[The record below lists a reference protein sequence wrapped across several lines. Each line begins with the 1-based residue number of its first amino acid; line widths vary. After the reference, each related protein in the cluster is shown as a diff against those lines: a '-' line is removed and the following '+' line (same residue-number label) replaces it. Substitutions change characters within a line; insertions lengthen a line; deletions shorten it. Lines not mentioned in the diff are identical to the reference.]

1 MTINRIVLRKKSS
14 MLLNMP
20 GVQMDLEIDNPDV
33 NILNQEKN
41 ILYLVKSF
49 MLKITDKEKQLTV
62 ASFEIIFQSEVQLH
76 EEEVFS
82 NTDFTRML
90 LPMIYMQLNSM
101 IGEMPLPK
109 IDLQQFSALINK
121 G

>member
-41 ILYLVKSF
+41 ILKRY
-49 MLKITDKEKQLTV
+49 
-62 ASFEIIFQSEVQLH
+62 
-76 EEEVFS
+76 
-82 NTDFTRML
+82 
-90 LPMIYMQLNSM
+90 
-101 IGEMPLPK
+101 
-109 IDLQQFSALINK
+109 ID
-121 G
+121 